1 MLSLVPGMGLTAK
14 AAEATTLTAETTTW
28 ENGDYVVPA
37 GGLTISGHITV
48 NGTVNLTLPA
58 GTTLTANTGITL
70 SDGATLNVSGEGAM
84 TVNGT
89 NNSTASTVAGNGMLV
104 LTSGTLTAKGGNG
117 QGIGDRQDNQTGAN
131 GGTAINGSV
140 IMNGGTLTATGGNGG
155 SVGGS
160 CYNCK
165 GGNGDAAISGNLTV
179 NGGTMT
185 ATNGTAGSLGS
196 RPINSSAG
204 AAGASIGGT
213 LTLGKNV
220 TLYDGL
226 YNVLDDNNSSSRE
239 YKGDRTQ
246 IMHAVYEVTYA
257 VTQITHTPA
266 AAEGTVSM
274 TYGDSSSTLL
284 PGETSLDD
292 VKGKTVTLN
301 ITPGSGYRVKSVT
314 VEKPAEA
321 TITLDNTTTG
331 WRDGTYAVPA
341 GGLTYSDAITVSGD
355 VTLVLTDGETL
366 TLNKGIA
373 LAEGATL
380 TIQGEGTMNV
390 NGTNS
395 STASTVAGC
404 TGMLVLTSGTLTAKG
419 GEGQGFSSF
428 GDNRNGAVGGVAING
443 NVTVEG
449 GTLTA
454 TGGNGGS
461 MGSDAGPDNRGGN
474 GGVAISGSLTI
485 NGGTVTTTNG
495 SNGTNNTQSW
505 EHSSAGSGGK
515 AVAGTVTDNTG
526 TNTETGGAGN
536 ESNPEETAAIIEAE
550 KQTDGSW
557 QFTMPDYSVT
567 LNIEYE
573 EGADKTSLN
582 DAITAA
588 EELYDSIKDN
598 DDYTGIANTLKAAID
613 TAKNV
618 ADNEEA
624 DQDAVDTAA
633 TNITTAK
640 TTAETAILNALN
652 EIINNAGEGDTI
664 TLDCPVVGDI
674 TIPTGKKITLDL
686 NGQTITGGVAVE
698 NGADLTIKPEGTI
711 TGDITNNGTLT
722 VNGGTFN
729 GDVTNNGTLT
739 VNSGTFA
746 SGKTVTTTTENGH
759 TTINGGTFKGNVTST
774 VSGTTTIKGGLF
786 DNMPSATDS
795 GTVVFQ
801 GGYYKSEIAS
811 GAVTTPY
818 KAQSKT
824 DQTNAESDDN
834 ATEAEKAAWANDS
847 YTYRVVCVYT
857 ALTVDNAPTISGGHN
872 PPQVGDTLTAN
883 TTATDLTYQWYRGNE
898 AIEGATSASYTAV
911 AADVGK
917 TIKVTVTQT
926 KDADGNDLTT
936 NKPTQTSDP
945 TAAVTLRDNANDAPT
960 LATGDVAR
968 ASTTLTVSASKFPT
982 DTYEYSKDGGTTWQ
996 AGNEFTGLTAGNYY
1010 QIAVREKATDT
1021 TAAGA
1026 ASNVLSV
1033 RTVVPPKSSEG
1044 LALINYTTEKFK
1056 SELKAKVNGTEYTYE
1071 ISSTNA
1077 FSATISGG
1085 ADVTPGSTYYIRYAA
1100 VAGVSEASSAVAF
1113 TVPQRPSA
1121 PDPKLFTAVNTT
1133 AQEATDGKIIGVND
1147 KMEWATTENGTYTAV
1162 AENATELTGKGV
1174 GDYYIRYKATDTAF
1188 SSKATKVTIANG
1200 AIVLSGVTITGTAK
1214 YGETLT
1220 ATITP
1225 ANATGTISYAWYRSG
1240 TAISGATSST
1250 YQLAAADIGS
1260 TITVKVTQ
1268 NSGTP
1273 VESKATAAVT
1283 AVEGSRTK
1291 PLLSEKNIVKTE
1303 NTIQVVGFANTDK
1316 VAYEYSRD
1324 GGVTWQ
1330 AGNEFT
1336 DLNSNT
1342 PYRIAVRE
1350 KEVKEGDVVVK
1361 TAGVSSD
1368 VLTVRTEANKVTL
1381 HHATLTGDAKVGNTL
1396 TAAGLTEGDNPQ
1408 IATGLSYAWYRVDVD
1423 ETETL
1428 ITGAT
1433 GSTYTLVNTDY
1444 GKKITVKVTQ
1454 SGTAKEASTTSA
1466 VAQAPAVTPT
1476 ASRLKTTATQTTV
1489 TVSGYANT
1497 TTRHYEY
1504 AITAQNG
1511 TPTDSD
1517 WQDETVFTGL
1527 STGTTYTLHVRT
1539 GGVADKYAWQETGD
1553 TTKTIKSDVTTRSK
1567 TDPFTIAGVQ
1577 PTVVMPDYTYGTPA
1591 PTPALTLDPESGAT
1605 VQYYYSAAGFKATD
1619 AEAAGTLWT
1628 GSQTLTAGT
1637 YYMRAYV
1644 PENTKNSTQYG
1655 SYLTAQ
1661 TKFVVDK
1668 APATA
1673 PTVTAQNPGTTVT
1686 VSGVAANGT
1695 VSYAVVDKNAAAPA
1709 PTAYQLVTL
1718 SSGKFT
1724 ITGLAANYDYDVYV
1738 CALGDANH
1746 TVSAPGKATGK
1757 TPAQYTVAYNANG
1770 GSGRINTQT
1779 FPQDNFATV
1788 KSVDGDTNDSGF
1800 IRPGYTFSKW
1810 HTTPSGSG
1818 GTDYAP
1824 AAQINTSA
1832 TLYAQWTANSYKIVF
1847 DGNGSTG
1854 GSTAEKENVTYGSN
1868 ATLTLNGFTKTDYVF
1883 VGWATSENGP
1893 VAYADGQTVKNLTTT
1908 PNGEVKLYAVWAL
1921 QTAKVTGAV
1930 TSAEGGTVTLR
1941 LKRGDVQ
1948 IGTTQNLA
1956 LILQSDGSYK
1966 CDYSFE
1972 GIPNGTYNVVVE
1984 QEVERVKADGSPYT
1998 EKLTKTAAVTITN
2011 GASASA
2017 GTLAM
2022 PVTDTS
2028 SVVNVTGTDTPPV
2041 VVGGLDT
2048 EAAKNE
2054 VEERSV
2060 SMTLTVEKQEKA
2072 AEGDASADQE
2082 TQAAISEIES
2092 VSTSDTEQRDFLN
2105 IDVTKEVTKD
2115 GEVESTQA
2123 VTQTTDVLELI
2134 IPYDMTGKHDYQ
2146 IMFYRHHGGE
2156 AAKLNRH
2163 SGNGKPASS
2172 YGNGHFYIDLTNN
2185 LIYLWTNQFSTYAI
2199 GYDPE
2204 ATESDNQG
2212 TTPNSYTPSGG
2223 GNTTYAPTIAD
2234 TQHGKITVSPTSPTS
2249 GAKVSITAKPD
2260 EGYEV
2265 DAVTVTDANGK
2276 TVAVTKNADGTYTF
2290 TQPSSKVKIDVT
2302 FKEAS
2307 TTDALA
2313 KFSDINASDWYA
2325 EAVRWALDN
2334 GVMNGVGNG
2343 KFNPNGDTS
2352 RAMIVTMLWRMEG
2365 SPAYVGASEFSDVE
2379 NADWYGQAVR
2389 WASAEGIVEGYT
2401 QNGSKVFNPNGAV
2414 TREQLAAILYRYA
2427 QFKKADVSVGEDTN
2441 ILSYDDAFSVSGWAT
2456 SAMQW
2461 AVGSGIINGIGSELV
2476 PAGNASRA
2484 QVATMLM
2491 RYSTVK

>member
-1 MLSLVPGMGLTAK
+1 MKKLLSFALVLAMLAGMLPGMSLTAS
-14 AAEATTLTAETTTW
+14 ATDTPTIITSPATT
-28 ENGDYVVPA
+28 
-37 GGLTISGHITV
+37 
-48 NGTVNLTLPA
+48 
-58 GTTLTANTGITL
+58 
-70 SDGATLNVSGEGAM
+70 
-84 TVNGT
+84 
-89 NNSTASTVAGNGMLV
+89 
-104 LTSGTLTAKGGNG
+104 
-117 QGIGDRQDNQTGAN
+117 
-131 GGTAINGSV
+131 
-140 IMNGGTLTATGGNGG
+140 
-155 SVGGS
+155 
-160 CYNCK
+160 
-165 GGNGDAAISGNLTV
+165 
-179 NGGTMT
+179 
-185 ATNGTAGSLGS
+185 
-196 RPINSSAG
+196 
-204 AAGASIGGT
+204 
-213 LTLGKNV
+213 GK
-220 TLYDGL
+220 
-226 YNVLDDNNSSSRE
+226 
-239 YKGDRTQ
+239 
-246 IMHAVYEVTYA
+246 M
-257 VTQITHTPA
+257 
-266 AAEGTVSM
+266 
-274 TYGDSSSTLL
+274 
-284 PGETSLDD
+284 
-292 VKGKTVTLN
+292 
-301 ITPGSGYRVKSVT
+301 
-314 VEKPAEA
+314 
-321 TITLDNTTTG
+321 TITLTIAYNVSITAGENMTKTTSSGAESQDNVSSAITDVVYTAD
-331 WRDGTYAVPA
+331 DGYYFPTDYSVAAVN
-341 GGLTYSDAITVSGD
+341 GISITRNDYTQITVSGTPSAD
-355 VTLVLTDGETL
+355 TE
-366 TLNKGIA
+366 I
-373 LAEGATL
+373 
-380 TIQGEGTMNV
+380 
-390 NGTNS
+390 
-395 STASTVAGC
+395 
-404 TGMLVLTSGTLTAKG
+404 TLTAPTQKADITMTTVPAAVSG
-419 GEGQGFSSF
+419 LVYSGEAQTLITAGVPSF
-428 GDNRNGAVGGVAING
+428 GTVVYSLDGESFSEGLPQGTDAGMYTVYYK
-443 NVTVEG
+443 VEG
-449 GTLTA
+449 DDSHNAFNVQTLSVTIATTKTA
-454 TGGNGGS
+454 LN
-461 MGSDAGPDNRGGN
+461 N
-474 GGVAISGSLTI
+474 AI
-485 NGGTVTTTNG
+485 
-495 SNGTNNTQSW
+495 
-505 EHSSAGSGGK
+505 
-515 AVAGTVTDNTG
+515 
-526 TNTETGGAGN
+526 TEAETYYN
-536 ESNPEETAAIIEAE
+536 SIKDSNPETAATLLEAINAAKAVKDNSDATQAQVDSARTALTTAKSTAEQAVLTETKTALSTAITGAETYYNSIKDSNPETADTLLAAVNAAKSVKDNSDATQAQVDSAITALATAKSTAEQAVLTETKTALSTAITGAETYYNSIKDSNPETAATLLEAINAA
-550 KQTDGSW
+550 KAVKDNADATQTE
-557 QFTMPDYSVT
+557 VE
-567 LNIEYE
+567 N
-573 EGADKTSLN
+573 
-582 DAITAA
+582 AITALA
-588 EELYDSIKDN
+588 S
-598 DDYTGIANTLKAAID
+598 
-613 TAKNV
+613 
-618 ADNEEA
+618 
-624 DQDAVDTAA
+624 
-633 TNITTAK
+633 AK
-640 TTAETAILNALN
+640 TTAETAVLDALKDK
-652 EIINNAGEGDTI
+652 INKASEGETI
-664 TLDCPVVGDI
+664 TLNGPVTGPI
-674 TIPTGKKITLDL
+674 TIPTGKKITLGL
-686 NGQTITGGVAVE
+686 NGQTITGGVTVA

-759 TTINGGTFKGNVTST
+759 TTINGGTFKGNVAST

-824 DQTNAESDDN
+824 DQTKAESDDN

-883 TTATDLTYQWYRGNE
+883 TTATDLIYQWYRGNE

-945 TAAVTLRDNANDAPT
+945 TAAVTLKDNANDAPT

-968 ASTTLTVSASKFPT
+968 ASTTLTVSTSKFPT

-1044 LALINYTTEKFK
+1044 LALIDYTTEKFK
-1056 SELKAKVNGTEYTYE
+1056 SEIKAKVNGTEYTYE

-1100 VAGVSEASSAVAF
+1100 VAGVSEASLAVAF

-1121 PDPKLFTAVNTT
+1121 PDPKLFTPVNTT
-1133 AQEATDGKIIGVND
+1133 AASATDGKIIGVND
-1147 KMEWATTENGTYTAV
+1147 KMEWATTENGKYDAV

-1188 SSKATKVTIANG
+1188 SSKATKVTIENG
-1200 AIVLSGVTITGTAK
+1200 AIVLTGVTITGTAK

-1225 ANATGTISYAWYRSG
+1225 ANATGTIAYEWYRG
-1240 TAISGATSST
+1240 DTKIATTST

-1268 NSGTP
+1268 NSDTP

-1291 PLLSEKNIVKTE
+1291 PLLSEKNIVKTK
-1303 NTIQVVGFANTDK
+1303 NTIQVVGLPALTGTS
-1316 VAYEYSRD
+1316 YEYSKD
-1324 GGVTWQ
+1324 GGVNWQ
-1330 AGNEFT
+1330 DSATFSSLT
-1336 DLNSNT
+1336 SNT

-1368 VLTVRTEANKVTL
+1368 VLTVRTEANTTALNSVM
-1381 HHATLTGDAKVGNTL
+1381 LTGEAKVGNTL
-1396 TAAGLTEGDNPQ
+1396 TAAGYAEDNTSR
-1408 IATGLSYAWYRVDVD
+1408 ATGLSYAWYRGSDQ
-1423 ETETL
+1423 
-1428 ITGAT
+1428 ISGAT
-1433 GSTYTLVNTDY
+1433 GSTYTLVSTDY
-1444 GKKITVKVTQ
+1444 GKTITVKVTQ
-1454 SGTAKEASTTSA
+1454 NSTVREASTTSA

-1489 TVSGYANT
+1489 TVSGFANT

-1504 AITAQNG
+1504 ALTTQDG

-1539 GGVADKYAWQETGD
+1539 GGVANDYAWQETGD
-1553 TTKTIKSDVTTRSK
+1553 TAKTITSNVTTKSK

-1577 PTVVMPDYTYGTPA
+1577 PTVVMPDYTYGTTA

-1605 VQYYYSAAGFKATD
+1605 VEYYYSVAGFKTSD
-1619 AEAAGTLWT
+1619 AYNAGTKW
-1628 GSQTLTAGT
+1628 SDQTLAAGT

-1673 PTVTAQNPGTTVT
+1673 PIVTAQNPGTTVT

-1695 VSYAVVDKNAAAPA
+1695 VSYAVVAKNAAAPA

-1746 TVSAPGKATGK
+1746 TVSASGKATGK

-1770 GSGRINTQT
+1770 GSGTVAAQT
-1779 FPQDNFATV
+1779 GTEGGAALTV
-1788 KSVDGDTNDSGF
+1788 KSGDGF

-1810 HTTPSGSG
+1810 NTQANGSG
-1818 GTDYAP
+1818 EAYGPNETNKN
-1824 AAQINTSA
+1824 INTGA

-2041 VVGGLDT
+2041 VVGGLDI

-2072 AEGDASADQE
+2072 AEGASNADQE

-2223 GNTTYAPTIAD
+2223 GNTTYAPIIAD

-2249 GAKVSITAKPD
+2249 GAKVSITVKPD

-2265 DAVTVTDANGK
+2265 DTVTVTDANGK

-2290 TQPSSKVKIDVT
+2290 TQPSGKVKVDVT
-2302 FKEAS
+2302 FKAAS
-2307 TTDALA
+2307 GVDALA
-2313 KFSDINASDWYA
+2313 AFSDVNASDWYA

>member
-1 MLSLVPGMGLTAK
+1 MKRKRLLSWVLTFAMIAGMF
-14 AAEATTLTAETTTW
+14 
-28 ENGDYVVPA
+28 VVPA
-37 GGLTISGHITV
+37 SAEGDTTTITQDTPNQQGTMSITLTIEAASVTTAPKA
-48 NGTVNLTLPA
+48 N
-58 GTTLTANTGITL
+58 TLTYTGAAQTL
-70 SDGATLNVSGEGAM
+70 VAAGA
-84 TVNGT
+84 
-89 NNSTASTVAGNGMLV
+89 AS
-104 LTSGTLTAKGGNG
+104 
-117 QGIGDRQDNQTGAN
+117 TGAN
-131 GGTAINGSV
+131 MEYALGENGTTAPTSDFKTTVPTGTDAKTYYVWYRATDSHGSSDAACV
-140 IMNGGTLTATGGNGG
+140 SVEIQKVSVTAT
-155 SVGGS
+155 V
-160 CYNCK
+160 
-165 GGNGDAAISGNLTV
+165 
-179 NGGTMT
+179 T
-185 ATNGTAGSLGS
+185 ATNRGYEA
-196 RPINSSAG
+196 
-204 AAGASIGGT
+204 
-213 LTLGKNV
+213 
-220 TLYDGL
+220 
-226 YNVLDDNNSSSRE
+226 NN
-239 YKGDRTQ
+239 K
-246 IMHAVYEVTYA
+246 
-257 VTQITHTPA
+257 
-266 AAEGTVSM
+266 TVS
-274 TYGDSSSTLL
+274 L
-284 PGETSLDD
+284 
-292 VKGKTVTLN
+292 
-301 ITPGSGYRVKSVT
+301 
-314 VEKPAEA
+314 
-321 TITLDNTTTG
+321 
-331 WRDGTYAVPA
+331 
-341 GGLTYSDAITVSGD
+341 
-355 VTLVLTDGETL
+355 
-366 TLNKGIA
+366 
-373 LAEGATL
+373 
-380 TIQGEGTMNV
+380 
-390 NGTNS
+390 
-395 STASTVAGC
+395 
-404 TGMLVLTSGTLTAKG
+404 
-419 GEGQGFSSF
+419 
-428 GDNRNGAVGGVAING
+428 
-443 NVTVEG
+443 
-449 GTLTA
+449 
-454 TGGNGGS
+454 
-461 MGSDAGPDNRGGN
+461 
-474 GGVAISGSLTI
+474 
-485 NGGTVTTTNG
+485 
-495 SNGTNNTQSW
+495 
-505 EHSSAGSGGK
+505 
-515 AVAGTVTDNTG
+515 VAGTVSGTVNSDAVTVDVSSATG
-526 TNTETGGAGN
+526 TMDNDAAGENKAVTVSGVKLGGDKAGN
-536 ESNPEETAAIIEAE
+536 YTLSAQPTGVTVTITKSTPDAPAAPAKTSATKNSITLTAV
-550 KQTDGSW
+550 DGCEYSKDSTSW
-557 QFTMPDYSVT
+557 QSGTEFTGLLP
-567 LNIEYE
+567 N
-573 EGADKTSLN
+573 
-582 DAITAA
+582 TA
-588 EELYDSIKDN
+588 
-598 DDYTGIANTLKAAID
+598 YTFYQRVKATANTNASAASTGASFSTELD
-613 TAKNV
+613 TYAM
-618 ADNEEA
+618 
-624 DQDAVDTAA
+624 
-633 TNITTAK
+633 
-640 TTAETAILNALN
+640 
-652 EIINNAGEGDTI
+652 TI
-664 TLDCPVVGDI
+664 TLV
-674 TIPTGKKITLDL
+674 IPSY
-686 NGQTITGGVAVE
+686 VP
-698 NGADLTIKPEGTI
+698 LT
-711 TGDITNNGTLT
+711 DTN
-722 VNGGTFN
+722 
-729 GDVTNNGTLT
+729 
-739 VNSGTFA
+739 
-746 SGKTVTTTTENGH
+746 K
-759 TTINGGTFKGNVTST
+759 
-774 VSGTTTIKGGLF
+774 
-786 DNMPSATDS
+786 
-795 GTVVFQ
+795 
-801 GGYYKSEIAS
+801 
-811 GAVTTPY
+811 
-818 KAQSKT
+818 
-824 DQTNAESDDN
+824 
-834 ATEAEKAAWANDS
+834 
-847 YTYRVVCVYT
+847 
-857 ALTVDNAPTISGGHN
+857 PTISITRDGSAVAEGA
-872 PPQVGDTLTAN
+872 PQVGDVLTAN
-883 TTATDLTYQWYRGNE
+883 TTATDVYYLWFRRTPIDGGESLVRIMEQTE
-898 AIEGATSASYTAV
+898 ASYTLTS
-911 AADVGK
+911 ADVGYQ
-917 TIKVTVTQT
+917 ILAVAIQT
-926 KDADGNDLTT
+926 KGEDGEEIAEAQR
-936 NKPTQTSDP
+936 PSERADP
-945 TAAVTLRDNANDAPT
+945 TAAVTLKDNANAAPT

-968 ASTTLTVSASKFPT
+968 ASTTLTVSASKFPAA
-982 DTYEYSKDGGTTWQ
+982 TYEYSKDGGTTWQ

-1044 LALINYTTEKFK
+1044 LALIDYAAEKFK
-1056 SELKAKVNGTEYTYE
+1056 SVLKATVNSTEYTYE
-1071 ISSTNA
+1071 LSSTEA

-1085 ADVTPGSTYYIRYAA
+1085 SDVTPGAVYYIRYAA
-1100 VAGVSEASSAVAF
+1100 VEGVSEASLPVAF

-1133 AQEATDGKIIGVND
+1133 AAGAADGKIIGVND

-1162 AENATELTGKGV
+1162 EESATELTGKGV
-1174 GDYYIRYKATDTAF
+1174 GDYYIRYKATETAF

-1200 AIVLSGVTITGTAK
+1200 AIVLTGVTITGTAK

-1250 YQLAAADIGS
+1250 YQLAAADIGR
-1260 TITVKVTQ
+1260 TITVKVAQ

-1336 DLNSNT
+1336 DLYSNT

-1350 KEVKEGDVVVK
+1350 KEVTEGDVVVQ

-1368 VLTVRTEANKVTL
+1368 VLTVRTEANTTALNSV
-1381 HHATLTGDAKVGNTL
+1381 TLTGEAKVGNTL
-1396 TAAGLTEGDNPQ
+1396 TAAGYAEDGTSR
-1408 IATGLSYAWYRVDVD
+1408 ATGLSYAWYRGSDQ
-1423 ETETL
+1423 
-1428 ITGAT
+1428 ISGAT

-1444 GKKITVKVTQ
+1444 GKTITVKVTQ
-1454 SGTAKEASTTSA
+1454 SNTVREASTTST
-1466 VAQAPAVTPT
+1466 VAQAPAVTP
-1476 ASRLKTTATQTTV
+1476 ASDRLKTTATQTTV
-1489 TVSGYANT
+1489 TVSGFANT

-1517 WQDETVFTGL
+1517 WQDEAVFTGL
-1527 STGTTYTLHVRT
+1527 STGTTYMLHVRT

-1553 TTKTIKSDVTTRSK
+1553 AAKTITSNVTTKSK

-1577 PTVVMPDYTYGTPA
+1577 PAVVMPDYTYGAAA

-1628 GSQTLTAGT
+1628 GSQTLAAGT

-1644 PENTKNSTQYG
+1644 PENTKDSIQYG

-1673 PTVTAQNPGTTVT
+1673 PTVTAQNSGTTVT

-1695 VSYAVVDKNAAAPA
+1695 VSYAVVEKDAAAPA
-1709 PTAYQLVTL
+1709 ATAYQLVTL

-1770 GSGRINTQT
+1770 GSGTVAAQTGTQGG
-1779 FPQDNFATV
+1779 AALTV
-1788 KSVDGDTNDSGF
+1788 KSGDGF

-1818 GTDYAP
+1818 GIDYAP
-1824 AAQINTSA
+1824 AAQINTGA

-1854 GSTAEKENVTYGSN
+1854 GSTAEQGDITYGSN
-1868 ATLTLNGFTKTDYVF
+1868 ATLTLNGFTKTDNVF

-1908 PNGEVKLYAVWAL
+1908 PDGEVKLYAVWAL

-1956 LILQSDGSYK
+1956 LNLQSDGSYK

-1984 QEVERVKADGSPYT
+1984 QEVERVKADGSTTYT
-1998 EKLTKTAAVTITN
+1998 EKLTKTAAVTITDGEN
-2011 GASASA
+2011 ASA
-2017 GTLAM
+2017 GILAM

-2163 SGNGKPASS
+2163 SGDGKPASS

-2223 GNTTYAPTIAD
+2223 NGGNTSTITVPVSGDSASVSVSASVSGATATVKAPTTTELNKVIGESVKTGDVTIDVSGLNRNIA
-2234 TQHGKITVSPTSPTS
+2234 TVSIPTETVKAIEKAVSDPDNDASALTVKLTDGS
-2249 GAKVSITAKPD
+2249 VTFDAAALAAIVDQAKGSTIQLNLDSVGESKLKTAQKAAIKD
-2260 EGYEV
+2260 MDVQAVY
-2265 DAVTVTDANGK
+2265 DAYLASNGQRISDFKGGKATVTVSYTLKEGQTGRGVVVWYVAEDGEKTEVPTTYNDKTVSFTVEHFSNYVIAYDAERAENSHLNCPKDNTCPISAFTDASATAWYHDGVHFALENGIMSGYGNGK
-2276 TVAVTKNADGTYTF
+2276 FGPGDTTSRAMMAQILWNMEGKPVVNYAMTYT
-2290 TQPSSKVKIDVT
+2290 DVDG
-2302 FKEAS
+2302 EA
-2307 TTDALA
+2307 
-2313 KFSDINASDWYA
+2313 WYA
-2325 EAVRWALDN
+2325 EAVRWA
-2334 GVMNGVGNG
+2334 
-2343 KFNPNGDTS
+2343 TS
-2352 RAMIVTMLWRMEG
+2352 EKIMEG
-2365 SPAYVGASEFSDVE
+2365 YGGSE
-2379 NADWYGQAVR
+2379 A
-2389 WASAEGIVEGYT
+2389 
-2401 QNGSKVFNPNGAV
+2401 GSFGPNDAI
-2414 TREQLAAILYRYA
+2414 TREQLVTILYRYA
-2427 QFKKADVSVGEDTN
+2427 KRKGVNVSVGEDTN
-2441 ILSYDDAFSVSGWAT
+2441 ILSYDDAFDISEWAVP
-2456 SAMQW
+2456 AMQW
-2461 AVGSGIINGIGSELV
+2461 AVGSGAVGGRTNTTLNPKDTATRAEIATII
-2476 PAGNASRA
+2476 
-2484 QVATMLM
+2484 M
-2491 RYSTVK
+2491 RYCTEIAK